1 MITKD
6 NELNQ
11 NIEKIGNDFCK
22 LKSLI
27 QILVATI
34 YMEEEV
40 EINIGDTQ
48 ILSNVILNEVI
59 KINENIEKITVNL

>member
-11 NIEKIGNDFCK
+11 NNEKIASDFCK

-27 QILVATI
+27 QILVAAI

>member
-27 QILVATI
+27 QILVAAI
-34 YMEEEV
+34 YM
-40 EINIGDTQ
+40 
-48 ILSNVILNEVI
+48 
-59 KINENIEKITVNL
+59 

>member
-22 LKSLI
+22 LKSHI
-27 QILVATI
+27 QILVAAI

-40 EINIGDTQ
+40 EINIGDIQ

-59 KINENIEKITVNL
+59 KINENIEKLTVNI

>member
-11 NIEKIGNDFCK
+11 NNEKIASDFCK

-27 QILVATI
+27 QILVVAI
-34 YMEEEV
+34 YMKEEV

-59 KINENIEKITVNL
+59 KINENIEKIKVNL

>member
-27 QILVATI
+27 QILVAAI

-40 EINIGDTQ
+40 EINIGDIQ

>member
-27 QILVATI
+27 QILVAAI

-40 EINIGDTQ
+40 EINIGDIQ

-59 KINENIEKITVNL
+59 KINENIEKIKVNL

>member
-1 MITKD
+1 MNTKD

-22 LKSLI
+22 LKSHI
-27 QILVATI
+27 QILVAAI

-40 EINIGDTQ
+40 EINIGDIQ

-59 KINENIEKITVNL
+59 KINENIEKLTVNI

>member
-6 NELNQ
+6 DELNQ
-11 NIEKIGNDFCK
+11 NIEKTGNDFCK

-27 QILVATI
+27 QILVAAI

-40 EINIGDTQ
+40 EINIGDIQ
-48 ILSNVILNEVI
+48 ILLNVILNEVI
-59 KINENIEKITVNL
+59 KINENIEKIKVNL

>member
-11 NIEKIGNDFCK
+11 NNEKIGSDFCK
-22 LKSLI
+22 LKRLI
-27 QILVATI
+27 QILVAAI

-40 EINIGDTQ
+40 EINIGDIQ

-59 KINENIEKITVNL
+59 KINENIEKIKVNL

>member
-1 MITKD
+1 
-6 NELNQ
+6 
-11 NIEKIGNDFCK
+11 
-22 LKSLI
+22 
-27 QILVATI
+27 
-34 YMEEEV
+34 MEEEV